1 MKPAIRTGATGIA
14 TALTLVFFSSTIA
27 QTPAGAPTTQP
38 AGSSTPASKQTTAT
52 SRSNTSLAR
61 GDRDFMMKAAQ
72 SDVAEIQGGQVAK
85 EKASSDAV
93 KKFADKMVT
102 DHTKTSGQMK
112 TMAESRSVALPT
124 TPSAKDERDMKK
136 MSGMS
141 GADFDRA
148 YMDSQVRA
156 HRDAVSLF
164 RKESKSGKDA
174 ELKSF
179 AANTLPALEEHL
191 KMATDL
197 SKTVNAAPRQPAAP
211 RK

>member
-1 MKPAIRTGATGIA
+1 MQAPIKTGLTSIA
-14 TALTLVFFSSTIA
+14 TALSLAFLSPVFA

-52 SRSNTSLAR
+52 SRSTTSLPA

-72 SDVAEIQGGQVAK
+72 SDIAEIQGGQVAK

-93 KKFADKMVT
+93 RKFADQMVT
-102 DHTKTSGQMK
+102 DHTTTGGQMK
-112 TMAESRSVALPT
+112 TMAASRSVALPT
-124 TPSAKDERDMKK
+124 TPSAKDERDLKK
-136 MSGMS
+136 MSTMS
-141 GADFDRA
+141 GNDFDRA
-148 YMDSQVRA
+148 YMASQVRA
-156 HRDAVSLF
+156 HRDAVALF

-179 AANTLPALEEHL
+179 ASNTLPALEGHL

>member
-1 MKPAIRTGATGIA
+1 
-14 TALTLVFFSSTIA
+14 
-27 QTPAGAPTTQP
+27 
-38 AGSSTPASKQTTAT
+38 
-52 SRSNTSLAR
+52 
-61 GDRDFMMKAAQ
+61 MMKAAQ

-85 EKASSDAV
+85 EKASSDSV

-124 TPSAKDERDMKK
+124 TPSAKDERELKK

-141 GADFDRA
+141 GTEFDRA
-148 YMDSQVRA
+148 YMASQVRA

-164 RKESKSGKDA
+164 KKEAKSGKDA

-211 RK
+211 SK

>member
-1 MKPAIRTGATGIA
+1 MQTSIRASAAAIAGALSLAFLG
-14 TALTLVFFSSTIA
+14 STIA

-38 AGSSTPASKQTTAT
+38 AGSSTPASKQTMAT
-52 SRSNTSLAR
+52 SRSNTSLAA

-72 SDVAEIQGGQVAK
+72 SDIAEIQGGQVAK

-93 KKFADKMVT
+93 RKFADQMVT

-112 TMAESRSVALPT
+112 TMAASRSVALPS
-124 TPSAKDERDMKK
+124 TPSAKDERDLKK
-136 MSGMS
+136 MSTLS
-141 GADFDRA
+141 GTDFDRA
-148 YMDSQVRA
+148 YMASQVRA
-156 HRDAVSLF
+156 HRDAVALF

-179 AANTLPALEEHL
+179 AANTLPALEGHL

-197 SKTVNAAPRQPAAP
+197 SKTVNEAPRQPAAP

>member
-1 MKPAIRTGATGIA
+1 MQTSIRTSATGIA
-14 TALTLVFFSSTIA
+14 TALSLVFFASTFA

-38 AGSSTPASKQTTAT
+38 AGSSTPASKQTTGT
-52 SRSNTSLAR
+52 SRSNTSLAS

-72 SDVAEIQGGQVAK
+72 SDVAEIRGGQAAK

-93 KKFADKMVT
+93 KRFADKMVT

-112 TMAESRSVALPT
+112 AMAESRSVALPT

-164 RKESKSGKDA
+164 KKESKSGKDA

-211 RK
+211 SK

>member
-1 MKPAIRTGATGIA
+1 MQTAIKTSLSATA
-14 TALTLVFFSSTIA
+14 TALSLVFFASTFA

-38 AGSSTPASKQTTAT
+38 AGSSTPASKQTTGT
-52 SRSNTSLAR
+52 SRSNTSLAA

-72 SDVAEIQGGQVAK
+72 SDVAEIKGGQVAK

-93 KKFADKMVT
+93 KRFADKMVT

-112 TMAESRSVALPT
+112 AMAESRSVALPT
-124 TPSAKDERDMKK
+124 TPTAKDERDMKK

-141 GADFDRA
+141 GTDFDRA

-164 RKESKSGKDA
+164 KKQSKSGKDA

-211 RK
+211 SK